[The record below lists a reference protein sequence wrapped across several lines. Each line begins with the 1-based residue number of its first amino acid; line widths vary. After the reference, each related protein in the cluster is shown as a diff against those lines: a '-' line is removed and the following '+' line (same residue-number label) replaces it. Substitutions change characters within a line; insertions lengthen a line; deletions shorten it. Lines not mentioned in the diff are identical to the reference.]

1 MTADTFWLA
10 VLFLTAGFFAYAG
23 IRRLQRRHAARQWPV
38 ASGFVSSTDL
48 KQEDRGEQN
57 MHVATVRYS
66 YRVADDTYTGAHS
79 RDFLLYGRA
88 EKWLKQH
95 PDGAV
100 LRVRYNF
107 ENVSE
112 SMLFD
117 EDQRSVA
124 TKASI

>member
-1 MTADTFWLA
+1 MNEDNLGLVAAL
-10 VLFLTAGFFAYAG
+10 VGLGFFGYLG
-23 IRRLQRRHAARQWPV
+23 VRYLQRRRAGRKWPI
-38 ASGFVSSTDL
+38 ASGAVSSTDL

-66 YRVADDTYTGAHS
+66 YRVADDTYSGKHS

-88 EKWLKQH
+88 EKWLARY
-95 PDGAV
+95 PDGAA
-100 LRVRYNF
+100 LRIRYNF
-107 ENVSE
+107 DNASE

-117 EDQRSVA
+117 EDQGRVG